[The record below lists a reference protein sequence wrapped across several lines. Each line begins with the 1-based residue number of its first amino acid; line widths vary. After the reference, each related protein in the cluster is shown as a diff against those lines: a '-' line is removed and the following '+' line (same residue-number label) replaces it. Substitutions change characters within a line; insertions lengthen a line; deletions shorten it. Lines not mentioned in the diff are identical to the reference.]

1 VSDFAVITIIAGLV
15 GAAIYFS
22 IVWFAGTR
30 GWWWLAL
37 LVSLPAIFATI
48 AFIQMPTGFSSRSS
62 SFLFR
67 HFDKFGIAQVVAG
80 LTTYLLGRSLGRRRT
95 MNKGPN

>member
-1 VSDFAVITIIAGLV
+1 VNDFTVITIIAGLI

-37 LVSLPAIFATI
+37 LVSLPAIFGTI
-48 AFIQMPTGFSSRSS
+48 AFIQMPPDFSSRSS

-67 HFDKFGIAQVVAG
+67 NFDKFGIAQVVAG
-80 LTTYLLGRSLGRRRT
+80 LITYFLGRSYGRRAT
-95 MNKGPN
+95 LDKGSN